1 MKPMAV
7 KKPHHVQI
15 VEPCVGCGE
24 DTEHRVRLQI
34 MEENSGPD
42 DRSRSFSREPYRVS
56 ECAVCGEREIVR
68 MNNA

>member
-1 MKPMAV
+1 MAV
-7 KKPHHVQI
+7 KKPHHVRR

-24 DTEHRVRLQI
+24 DTEHQVRLQI

-56 ECAVCGEREIVR
+56 ECVVCGEQEILR